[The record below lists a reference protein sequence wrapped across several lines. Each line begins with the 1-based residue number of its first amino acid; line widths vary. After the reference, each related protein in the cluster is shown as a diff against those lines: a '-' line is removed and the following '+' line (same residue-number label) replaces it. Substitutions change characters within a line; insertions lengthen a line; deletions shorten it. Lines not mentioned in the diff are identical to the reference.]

1 LYYNK
6 HMAPTERVI
15 TFRPDA
21 DILVAM
27 EDLKERDGTP
37 YSEQVRRALRAW
49 LEEKQVLRR
58 VGKATKRR
66 SQ

>member
-1 LYYNK
+1 
-6 HMAPTERVI
+6 MTPTERVI

-21 DILVAM
+21 DILLAM

-49 LEEKQVLRR
+49 LEEKQVL
-58 VGKATKRR
+58 VAKAASKRR
-66 SQ
+66 SPHESGRKK

>member
-1 LYYNK
+1 
-6 HMAPTERVI
+6 MTPTERVI

-21 DILVAM
+21 DILLAM

-49 LEEKQVLRR
+49 LEEKQVLRK
-58 VGKATKRR
+58 VTKTTGKRR